1 MNERKYAIFY
11 NKTYEVLLN
20 LKEHEIT
27 VNNVT
32 YSPLIFR
39 DIGSEV
45 GLVRQTV
52 SLYIQQLED
61 AGYIKV
67 LQKGKIQITEEGN
80 KAIKQ
85 LK

>member
-11 NKTYEVLLN
+11 NKAYEVLLN

-32 YSPLIFR
+32 YSPLIYR

-45 GLVRQTV
+45 DLTRQTV
-52 SLYIQQLED
+52 SQYIQLLED
-61 AGYIKV
+61 AGFIKV